1 MSILIKFI
9 SMDRG
14 SLLPNDTAIKW
25 MIEYS
30 KIVDDELF
38 VQIIDMCHSL
48 EKIFIFDFQVL
59 PFSNCLLFPL
69 QYALC
74 SRMPKPPEYNG
85 DKELFD
91 KMSETIVLLFGMH
104 RNEILVV
111 IVEKI
116 NLPNYVEAMVLF
128 IYSIGATSG
137 VCDENEEKA
146 FLSVII
152 ESMLRLN
159 QTFSWKN
166 IANNIRSLA
175 KCTFPNF
182 CWINRHFFDNCFVFL
197 FSLSSNFFVFLM
209 L

>member
-1 MSILIKFI
+1 
-9 SMDRG
+9 MDRG

-159 QTFSWKN
+159 QTFS
-166 IANNIRSLA
+166 
-175 KCTFPNF
+175 
-182 CWINRHFFDNCFVFL
+182 
-197 FSLSSNFFVFLM
+197 
-209 L
+209 